1 MKGSDITVMDD
12 IRSLSPKD
20 PTTIT
25 GEATEKGGEGGRG
38 TGTDTPIESTGDEKV
53 HTSEPAPTVQ
63 EYIDYSNDINT
74 LITATQTI
82 DQRLETLTNISIL
95 CMVGIGI
102 IAGILSCN
110 IFARYFTS

>member
-1 MKGSDITVMDD
+1 MDENG
-12 IRSLSPKD
+12 SLSPKD
-20 PTTIT
+20 HTNIT
-25 GEATEKGGEGGRG
+25 GEATEKGLG
-38 TGTDTPIESTGDEKV
+38 TGMDTPIESIGDEKV
-53 HTSEPAPTVQ
+53 HTSELSPTVQ

-74 LITATQTI
+74 LITVTQTI
-82 DQRLETLTNISIL
+82 NQRLETLTNISIL